1 MKINYIGKCL
11 VTFILTNN
19 FKLTVL
25 GVILINQIE
34 MVCFSEMFYFS
45 KVHTKRWRHTKEP
58 DGTNDEWQKHKTSST
73 PVSRLYGDP
82 MTFQFWYVPETSH
95 VVVKCVRFWRNDEWQ
110 NKTFLHEDL
119 TFQFW
124 HTPDQITW
132 LWNAFASDGV
142 QRQVSRKIMTW
153 FKNK

>member
-1 MKINYIGKCL
+1 MFG
-11 VTFILTNN
+11 TFILTNN

-58 DGTNDEWQKHKTSST
+58 DGTNDEWQKRKTSST
-73 PVSRLYGDP
+73 PVSRLYGNP
-82 MTFQFWYVPETSH
+82 RHFSSGMFQKQVTWLWNAFASEGMMNDKTKRFYTRISH
-95 VVVKCVRFWRNDEWQ
+95 FSSDI
-110 NKTFLHEDL
+110 H
-119 TFQFW
+119 
-124 HTPDQITW
+124 QITW